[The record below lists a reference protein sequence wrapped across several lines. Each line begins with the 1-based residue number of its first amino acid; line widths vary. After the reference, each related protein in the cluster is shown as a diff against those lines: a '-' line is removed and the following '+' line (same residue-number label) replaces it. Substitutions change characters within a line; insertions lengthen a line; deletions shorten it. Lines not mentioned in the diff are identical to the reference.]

1 MENKIRQHQKTQDL
15 RGQVSELMENALN
28 FSWTVEKMRDMISC
42 LLKEHESW
50 NTDNFR
56 KRDLNNTPHR
66 SSNDENSHVRH

>member
-42 LLKEHESW
+42 LLKEHES
-50 NTDNFR
+50 
-56 KRDLNNTPHR
+56 
-66 SSNDENSHVRH
+66 